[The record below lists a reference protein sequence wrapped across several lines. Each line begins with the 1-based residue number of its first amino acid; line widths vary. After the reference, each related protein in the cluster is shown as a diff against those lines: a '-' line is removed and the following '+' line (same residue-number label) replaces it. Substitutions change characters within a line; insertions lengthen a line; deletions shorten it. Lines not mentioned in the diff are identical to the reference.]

1 MSDEFYHY
9 GVPGMKWGVRKV
21 RKAVDTVKKQHANN
35 KKERRDSIDRV
46 LNMKFKDLSKETIKL
61 GSRLAAGA
69 VIGVAAAKASNY
81 LSSIYY

>member
-1 MSDEFYHY
+1 
-9 GVPGMKWGVRKV
+9 
-21 RKAVDTVKKQHANN
+21 
-35 KKERRDSIDRV
+35 
-46 LNMKFKDLSKETIKL
+46 MKFKDLSKETIKL